1 MFDPLACFDPKKSG
15 TLEGFLSWEMLERW
29 MGEDQSP
36 SRCQAA
42 SRELDR
48 LLEEFAEEPEETDAE
63 LEALDELD
71 RSLEAC
77 IRLCKG
83 EGAEPQAPE
92 EGEEPE
98 EAEEPGET
106 GEPDPWKDLRALEE
120 AVEKALPD
128 ARRYWQE
135 ESGEDRC
142 PGMWFDSGSLALD
155 TQELLEIA
163 DSLSREQGLSVDM
176 GELTVLLVL
185 YGLTITAEI
194 PRSLEDEEKLSFLDW
209 AIQET
214 GLPTEFTAERV
225 MGSVRS
231 QPFRYAMYDLR
242 RQFFY
247 WVQVLAERCG
257 RERRRSA
264 GTRWRS
270 LPGSCSGGAARPFE
284 KGRKPSGLAGG
295 LPFRWFS
302 QQSLAPAGMASSTMM
317 RWSFSSPFSVWTAES
332 SMPQLSW
339 PIILRGGRLTM
350 ATKVLPMSSS
360 GS

>member
-29 MGEDQSP
+29 MGEDRSP

-128 ARRYWQE
+128 ARQYWQE

-163 DSLSREQGLSVDM
+163 DSLGREQGLSVDM

-247 WVQVLAERCG
+247 WVQVLAERCDRDG
-257 RERRRSA
+257 DGERFRELFCTILEDAEEQWVENHPGGALRQGAEAFCRDALEEFARQLLRRRCA
-264 GTRWRS
+264 
-270 LPGSCSGGAARPFE
+270 PF
-284 KGRKPSGLAGG
+284 
-295 LPFRWFS
+295 
-302 QQSLAPAGMASSTMM
+302 
-317 RWSFSSPFSVWTAES
+317 
-332 SMPQLSW
+332 
-339 PIILRGGRLTM
+339 
-350 ATKVLPMSSS
+350 
-360 GS
+360 

>member
-106 GEPDPWKDLRALEE
+106 GEPDPWKDLRVLEE

-163 DSLSREQGLSVDM
+163 DSLGREQGLSVDM

-185 YGLTITAEI
+185 YGLTI
-194 PRSLEDEEKLSFLDW
+194 
-209 AIQET
+209 
-214 GLPTEFTAERV
+214 TAERV

-247 WVQVLAERCG
+247 WVQVLAERCDRDG
-257 RERRRSA
+257 DGERFRELFCTILEDAEEQWVENHPGGALRQGAEAFCRDALEEFARQLLRRRCA
-264 GTRWRS
+264 
-270 LPGSCSGGAARPFE
+270 PF
-284 KGRKPSGLAGG
+284 
-295 LPFRWFS
+295 
-302 QQSLAPAGMASSTMM
+302 
-317 RWSFSSPFSVWTAES
+317 
-332 SMPQLSW
+332 
-339 PIILRGGRLTM
+339 
-350 ATKVLPMSSS
+350 
-360 GS
+360 

>member
-15 TLEGFLSWEMLERW
+15 TLEGFLSWEMLKRW

-63 LEALDELD
+63 LEALDELH
-71 RSLEAC
+71 RSLEVC
-77 IRLCKG
+77 IRHCKG
-83 EGAEPQAPE
+83 EDEASRAPE

-163 DSLSREQGLSVDM
+163 DSLGREQGLSVDM
-176 GELTVLLVL
+176 GELTVLL
-185 YGLTITAEI
+185 
-194 PRSLEDEEKLSFLDW
+194 DEEKLSFLDW

-247 WVQVLAERCG
+247 WVQVLAERCDRDG
-257 RERRRSA
+257 DGERFRELFCTILEDTEEQWVENHPGGALRQGAEAFCRDALEEFARQLLRRRCA
-264 GTRWRS
+264 
-270 LPGSCSGGAARPFE
+270 PF
-284 KGRKPSGLAGG
+284 
-295 LPFRWFS
+295 
-302 QQSLAPAGMASSTMM
+302 
-317 RWSFSSPFSVWTAES
+317 
-332 SMPQLSW
+332 
-339 PIILRGGRLTM
+339 
-350 ATKVLPMSSS
+350 
-360 GS
+360 

>member
-1 MFDPLACFDPKKSG
+1 MFDLLACFDPKKSG

-29 MGEDQSP
+29 MEEDRSP

-63 LEALDELD
+63 LEALDELH
-71 RSLEAC
+71 RSLEVC
-77 IRLCKG
+77 IRHCKG
-83 EGAEPQAPE
+83 EDEASRAPE

-106 GEPDPWKDLRALEE
+106 EEPDPWKDLRALEE

-128 ARRYWQE
+128 AQRYWQE

-163 DSLSREQGLSVDM
+163 DSLGREQGLSVDM

-247 WVQVLAERCG
+247 WVQVLAERCDRDG
-257 RERRRSA
+257 DGERFRELFCTILEDA
-264 GTRWRS
+264 EEQWVENH
-270 LPGSCSGGAARPFE
+270 PGGALRQGAEAFCRDALEKFARQLLRRCCAPF
-284 KGRKPSGLAGG
+284 
-295 LPFRWFS
+295 
-302 QQSLAPAGMASSTMM
+302 
-317 RWSFSSPFSVWTAES
+317 
-332 SMPQLSW
+332 
-339 PIILRGGRLTM
+339 
-350 ATKVLPMSSS
+350 
-360 GS
+360 

>member
-1 MFDPLACFDPKKSG
+1 MRSWKRWMSCTGAWRSASG
-15 TLEGFLSWEMLERW
+15 TARGRTRRLGHRRKAK
-29 MGEDQSP
+29 
-36 SRCQAA
+36 SRRKRR
-42 SRELDR
+42 SRGR
-48 LLEEFAEEPEETDAE
+48 
-63 LEALDELD
+63 
-71 RSLEAC
+71 
-77 IRLCKG
+77 
-83 EGAEPQAPE
+83 
-92 EGEEPE
+92 
-98 EAEEPGET
+98 PGNRT
-106 GEPDPWKDLRALEE
+106 PWKDLRALEE

-163 DSLSREQGLSVDM
+163 DSLGREQGLSVDM

-247 WVQVLAERCG
+247 WVQVLAERCDRDG
-257 RERRRSA
+257 DGERFRELFCTILEDAEEQWVENHPGGALRQGAEAFCRDALEEFARQLLRRRCA
-264 GTRWRS
+264 
-270 LPGSCSGGAARPFE
+270 PF
-284 KGRKPSGLAGG
+284 
-295 LPFRWFS
+295 
-302 QQSLAPAGMASSTMM
+302 
-317 RWSFSSPFSVWTAES
+317 
-332 SMPQLSW
+332 
-339 PIILRGGRLTM
+339 
-350 ATKVLPMSSS
+350 
-360 GS
+360 

>member
-29 MGEDQSP
+29 MGEDRSP

-142 PGMWFDSGSLALD
+142 PGMWFDSGSWRW
-155 TQELLEIA
+155 T
-163 DSLSREQGLSVDM
+163 
-176 GELTVLLVL
+176 
-185 YGLTITAEI
+185 
-194 PRSLEDEEKLSFLDW
+194 
-209 AIQET
+209 
-214 GLPTEFTAERV
+214 
-225 MGSVRS
+225 
-231 QPFRYAMYDLR
+231 R
-242 RQFFY
+242 RN
-247 WVQVLAERCG
+247 
-257 RERRRSA
+257 S
-264 GTRWRS
+264 WRS
-270 LPGSCSGGAARPFE
+270 RIP
-284 KGRKPSGLAGG
+284 LAGSRG
-295 LPFRWFS
+295 FP
-302 QQSLAPAGMASSTMM
+302 
-317 RWSFSSPFSVWTAES
+317 WT
-332 SMPQLSW
+332 W
-339 PIILRGGRLTM
+339 
-350 ATKVLPMSSS
+350 